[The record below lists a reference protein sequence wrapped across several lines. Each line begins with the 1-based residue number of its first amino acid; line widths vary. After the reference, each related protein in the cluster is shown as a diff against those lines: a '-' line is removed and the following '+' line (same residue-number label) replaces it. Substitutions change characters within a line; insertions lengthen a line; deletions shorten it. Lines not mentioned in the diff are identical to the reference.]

1 MNLRRAVLDMVNS
14 VDGKWVVAAA
24 HLGLTESSLKNR
36 AYETKGQSL
45 STADALALQQLS
57 GTTHFAE
64 AIACASNGTF
74 VALPQASEIENDSIH
89 AVFNETY
96 REIGR
101 LFETFT
107 AATEDGVI
115 DRQERADLEAL
126 GVALHKRTE
135 ALLALMFAV
144 YCPRKCEV
152 LPNRAPGAA
161 DD

>member
-1 MNLRRAVLDMVNS
+1 MNLRRAVLDMVNA

-24 HLGLTESSLKNR
+24 HLGMSESSLKNR

-45 STADALALQQLS
+45 STADSLALQQLS
-57 GTTHFAE
+57 GTTLFAE

-107 AATEDGVI
+107 NATKDGVI
-115 DRQERADLEAL
+115 DRHERAALEEL

-135 ALLALMFAV
+135 SLLALMFAV
-144 YCPRKCEV
+144 YCPRKGEL
-152 LPNRAPGAA
+152 LPKLAHQGANE
-161 DD
+161 